1 MNGSMQVL
9 RTKRRLAVRFG
20 VRAPERLG
28 YTQNISE
35 TGLYIETNY
44 LIDPGVD
51 LQIEIATPERTF
63 EMWATVVWARR
74 YPPSYQRVLRGGLG
88 CQFAF
93 PSQEW
98 IDFYQRWK
106 SET

>member
-1 MNGSMQVL
+1 MKGPKQVL

-20 VRAPERLG
+20 VRGPERLG

-35 TGLYIETNY
+35 TGIYIETNY
-44 LIDPGVD
+44 VIDPGTD
-51 LQIEIATPERTF
+51 LQLEIDTPEKTL

-74 YPPSYQRVLRGGLG
+74 YPLSFQQVMRGGLG

-98 IDFYQRWK
+98 VDFYQRWK

>member
-1 MNGSMQVL
+1 MKGSKKVL

-20 VRAPERLG
+20 VRGPERLG

-35 TGLYIETNY
+35 SGLYIETNHV
-44 LIDPGVD
+44 IDPGTD
-51 LQIEIATPERTF
+51 LQLEIETPGHTF
-63 EMWATVVWARR
+63 EMWATVIWARR
-74 YPPSYQRVLRGGLG
+74 YPPSFQQVMRGGLG

-98 IDFYQRWK
+98 IDFYERWRA
-106 SET
+106 ET

>member
-1 MNGSMQVL
+1 MKGPKQVR

-20 VRAPERLG
+20 AGKPERLG

-44 LIDPGVD
+44 VIDPGTD
-51 LQIEIATPERTF
+51 LQLEIDTREQKF

-74 YPPSYQRVLRGGLG
+74 IPPNLQSVMRGGLG
-88 CQFAF
+88 CRFAH
-93 PSQEW
+93 PSQDW
-98 IDFYQRWK
+98 IDFYHRWK